1 MRVFFSNAVIS
12 CGSTRNIRGGT
23 QYQCLAVRSGFVAN
37 VYVGSSLIS
46 FCGKCGENIGVYKMS
61 EEMPVRNVV
70 SWTAIIAAFAQEWE
84 GDMCLHLY
92 RMMRNLMLEP
102 NDFTFT
108 SILSACTVNGALR
121 RGRSAHC
128 QTIRMGFFSTK

>member
-1 MRVFFSNAVIS
+1 MPVTS

-46 FCGKCGENIGVYKMS
+46 FCGKCGENIDVYKMF
-61 EEMPVRNVV
+61 EKMPVRNVV

-84 GDMCLHLY
+84 VDMCY
-92 RMMRNLMLEP
+92 
-102 NDFTFT
+102 TF
-108 SILSACTVNGALR
+108 IV
-121 RGRSAHC
+121 
-128 QTIRMGFFSTK
+128 